1 MWRIKLL
8 KNKKM
13 IITFDLETTGVDVA
27 KDRIVQIAYVLLD
40 DSGKAVAQNCT
51 LVNPQIPI
59 PAEASAVHGITN
71 EAVKDAPTFAQIA
84 KAVAARFKGA
94 DVVTYNGNAFD
105 VPLLINEF
113 RRVGVPMPF
122 DLSENG
128 TSFYDGLVVERQL
141 NRNTLSATYKRY
153 TGEELE
159 GAHDA
164 LADVKATLVVM
175 QKQVA
180 LLSSL
185 DEINPYNAV
194 KLDSVV
200 GRDFIFTI
208 GKYKDK
214 FVWWVQKNDP
224 SYIDWFLRG
233 NFSIVDKIAVA
244 KDCNIDLNKFIN
256 ETN

>member
-1 MWRIKLL
+1 M
-8 KNKKM
+8 
-13 IITFDLETTGVDVA
+13 
-27 KDRIVQIAYVLLD
+27 
-40 DSGKAVAQNCT
+40 
-51 LVNPQIPI
+51 
-59 PAEASAVHGITN
+59 
-71 EAVKDAPTFAQIA
+71 
-84 KAVAARFKGA
+84 
-94 DVVTYNGNAFD
+94 TYNGNAFD

-113 RRVGVPMPF
+113 RRVGVPIPF
-122 DLSENG
+122 NLSENG

-194 KLDSVV
+194 KLDTVV

-224 SYIDWFLRG
+224 DYILWFLKG
-233 NFSIVDKIAVA
+233 TFSIRDKIAVA
-244 KDCNIDLNKFIN
+244 NDAKINLNELLGLK
-256 ETN
+256 

>member
-1 MWRIKLL
+1 ML
-8 KNKKM
+8 
-13 IITFDLETTGVDVA
+13 IIFDLETTGVDVA

-51 LVNPQIPI
+51 LVNPQMPI

-71 EAVKDAPTFAQIA
+71 EAIKDAPTFAQIA

-113 RRVGVPMPF
+113 RRVGVPIPF

-180 LLSSL
+180 LLDSL
-185 DEINPYNAV
+185 EDINPYNAV
-194 KLDSVV
+194 KLDTVV

-224 SYIDWFLRG
+224 DYILWFLKGTFGIR
-233 NFSIVDKIAVA
+233 DKIAVA
-244 KDCNIDLNKFIN
+244 TDAKINLNELLRLK
-256 ETN
+256 

>member
-1 MWRIKLL
+1 ML
-8 KNKKM
+8 
-13 IITFDLETTGVDVA
+13 IIFDLETTGVDVA

-122 DLSENG
+122 DLSPEG
-128 TSFYDGLVVERQL
+128 TSFYDGLVVERHL

-153 TGEELE
+153 TGEDLT

-164 LADVKATLVVM
+164 LADVRATIFIM

-180 LLSSL
+180 LLDSL
-185 DEINPYNAV
+185 EDVNPYHAV
-194 KLDSVV
+194 KPDPAIGQEFV
-200 GRDFIFTI
+200 FTI
-208 GKYKDK
+208 GKHKGK
-214 FVWWVQKNDP
+214 FVWWVMQKDP
-224 SYIDWFLRG
+224 EYIDWFLKGTFGIR
-233 NFSIVDKIAVA
+233 DKIAVA
-244 KDCNIDLNKFIN
+244 TDAKINLNELLGK
-256 ETN
+256 